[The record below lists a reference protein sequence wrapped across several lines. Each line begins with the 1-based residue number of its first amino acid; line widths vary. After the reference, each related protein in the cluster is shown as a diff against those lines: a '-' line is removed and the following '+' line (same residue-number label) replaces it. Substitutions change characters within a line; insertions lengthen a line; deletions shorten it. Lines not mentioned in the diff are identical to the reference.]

1 MNHWTNVIWP
11 NLHIHMHRKWFAW
24 TIFHRNWILSTMLPS
39 LLNFRIC
46 FLYSFENFECFD
58 FSEFHLT
65 TDISTL
71 DRKKYTAT
79 AKSSFADIELNSL
92 FLSAYGHNTAYTN
105 IIYIIISPINSRI
118 SCQRSLWSIL
128 IFRFRQQF
136 YEAKSSTLFPNCF
149 FLYINICEFFSS
161 IRYFAVGNF
170 SDAWIKYSLGHPF
183 ALRMHLHLYESQISF
198 RFGG

>member
-1 MNHWTNVIWP
+1 MNLFVSFSAIHSVKYRWLWFNSRLNEVNHWTNVIWP

-149 FLYINICEFFSS
+149 FFIHKYMWVFF
-161 IRYFAVGNF
+161 V
-170 SDAWIKYSLGHPF
+170 DSLF
-183 ALRMHLHLYESQISF
+183 CCWQFF
-198 RFGG
+198 RCLN